1 MSKSRVEAFTD
12 AVIAIIMTILV
23 LNLDAPQS
31 VSFEALFQMRYSFLF
46 YLISFLSLAIYW
58 LNHHHLFQITRK
70 ISGKVLWIN
79 ILFILCLSFFP
90 FATSWADDNPGD
102 RVPQLTYGVVILLTN
117 IFYALLCRELI
128 RVNGRDSMLSKV
140 LRSLWKNKVTIAI
153 NVLGLAVGFFWPP
166 AVLVLFAA
174 SMVLWVMPDRQI
186 ERFLNEEE

>member
-23 LNLDAPQS
+23 LNLEAPQS
-31 VSFEALFQMRYSFLF
+31 VSFEALYQMRYSFLY
-46 YLISFLSLAIYW
+46 YLISFLLLAIYW
-58 LNHHHLFQITRK
+58 LNHHHLFQIAKK

-90 FATSWADDNPGD
+90 FTTSWADDNPGD

-117 IFYALLCRELI
+117 IFFALLSRELM
-128 RVNGRDSMLSKV
+128 RVNGKDSMLSKS

-153 NVLGLAVGFFWPP
+153 NVVGLAAGFFWPP

-174 SMVLWVMPDRQI
+174 SMVLWIVPDRQI
-186 ERFLNEEE
+186 EKFLNDGD